1 MLKSVLTAAAVA
13 ASVLGSPAAAQTN
26 DFARLDVA
34 QGRSLGEKL
43 VICDRA
49 RLMIN
54 PPDRGAQFAYVRVDN
69 DRFDLA
75 LPPDFTRPSGWYDYD
90 LEQAYDRL
98 RARGLVD
105 REDVRA
111 ARETYRMDLPTRA
124 QRPTISERRFLQA
137 QSTACTQLVREASR
151 R

>member
-1 MLKSVLTAAAVA
+1 
-13 ASVLGSPAAAQTN
+13 
-26 DFARLDVA
+26 
-34 QGRSLGEKL
+34 
-43 VICDRA
+43 
-49 RLMIN
+49 MIN
-54 PPDRGAQFAYVRVDN
+54 PPDRDAQFAYVRVDN

-111 ARETYRMDLPTRA
+111 AREAYRMDLPTRA